1 MADKCKIGQSYS
13 TKLKKCVTTPRAL
26 RKYQKIRQYVSKRK
40 AVKEIKKSKPRKLTI
55 RKTAS
60 PMEKSRRRKKVKS
73 IYNEKRIYCA
83 DC

>member
-1 MADKCKIGQSYS
+1 MAKKKESKESYS